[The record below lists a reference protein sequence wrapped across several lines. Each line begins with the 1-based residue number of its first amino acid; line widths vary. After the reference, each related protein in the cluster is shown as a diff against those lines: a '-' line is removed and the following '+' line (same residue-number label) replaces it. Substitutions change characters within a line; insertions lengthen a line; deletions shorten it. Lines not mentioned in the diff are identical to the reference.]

1 MNHFKYYKWNAR
13 KTDWS
18 NILCFGTRHIQ
29 LIFKRTDQSDE
40 GVGVAVNEGQPL
52 GMRPAFYK
60 LQDESK
66 H

>member
-1 MNHFKYYKWNAR
+1 MFRH
-13 KTDWS
+13 KTHLA
-18 NILCFGTRHIQ
+18 NFL
-29 LIFKRTDQSDE
+29 KRTNRSDE
-40 GVGVAVNEGQPL
+40 GIGVVVSEAQPS